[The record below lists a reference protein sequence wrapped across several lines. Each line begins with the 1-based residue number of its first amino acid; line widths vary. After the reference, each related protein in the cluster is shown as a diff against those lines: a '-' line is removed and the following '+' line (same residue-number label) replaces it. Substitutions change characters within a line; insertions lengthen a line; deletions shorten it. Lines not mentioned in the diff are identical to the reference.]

1 MARAL
6 KYRITDIETI
16 ERMAIFQ
23 MKEGNYSLP
32 SIIIDQDFE
41 ARESYLEGYSS
52 DEVDLSLYDRLLDE
66 ED

>member
-1 MARAL
+1 
-6 KYRITDIETI
+6 
-16 ERMAIFQ
+16 MAIFQ